1 MDQYLVSSGSG
12 DKDQYGA
19 KHPQQKAISDAIID
33 HLIVGLNLPPY
44 MVETVHFRA
53 FLSVVDAKY
62 SPMSRSTVCSSLPK
76 LVEKRK
82 LQIDEHLSHAGHIS
96 ATVDIWTDR
105 RMHSFM
111 AITAHGIICER
122 GNDCYLTSLLL
133 ACVRI
138 TGSHTGDKIREEFD
152 TVIENHGIQN
162 KLRYIVTDNAANM
175 RKAFLTRFPEEVEQV
190 PVPSNP
196 HPFHSSELDDI
207 DNSELWNDLP
217 EDDAVDVDRILSTVQ
232 HLSCYEHTLQLCIN
246 DGLKAAKFMTGALG
260 KTSKLASLLHTSANF
275 RQAYEE
281 VFGVGRSIPAM
292 NATRWNSQFRQLFAI
307 DQLDDTNLCELLER
321 EGHRNLCLTAR
332 ERSII
337 KEVVQILMP
346 FHEAT
351 LCLQGEKQVT
361 VSLVVP
367 SILSLNRHLQE
378 TQSRFCDSLV
388 IQLQQSIRHRFSGIF
403 ERLCSPQAKSG
414 PYGQDIYFLAAI
426 LDPRFGLKWTERDI
440 QLSEEER
447 SALETAM
454 KGKTTYIFVWSYYR
468 FDLVN

>member
-1 MDQYLVSSGSG
+1 M
-12 DKDQYGA
+12 
-19 KHPQQKAISDAIID
+19 
-33 HLIVGLNLPPY
+33 
-44 MVETVHFRA
+44 
-53 FLSVVDAKY
+53 
-62 SPMSRSTVCSSLPK
+62 
-76 LVEKRK
+76 
-82 LQIDEHLSHAGHIS
+82 
-96 ATVDIWTDR
+96 
-105 RMHSFM
+105 
-111 AITAHGIICER
+111 
-122 GNDCYLTSLLL
+122 
-133 ACVRI
+133 
-138 TGSHTGDKIREEFD
+138 
-152 TVIENHGIQN
+152 
-162 KLRYIVTDNAANM
+162 
-175 RKAFLTRFPEEVEQV
+175 
-190 PVPSNP
+190 
-196 HPFHSSELDDI
+196 
-207 DNSELWNDLP
+207 
-217 EDDAVDVDRILSTVQ
+217 
-232 HLSCYEHTLQLCIN
+232 
-246 DGLKAAKFMTGALG
+246 
-260 KTSKLASLLHTSANF
+260 
-275 RQAYEE
+275 
-281 VFGVGRSIPAM
+281 
-292 NATRWNSQFRQLFAI
+292 
-307 DQLDDTNLCELLER
+307 CELLER
-321 EGHRNLCLTAR
+321 EGHKNLCLTAR